1 VTTDTTQGSD
11 AESTTSEVYDAL
23 QEAHANGETGQFGH
37 GVRVHAIADRLPNC
51 EKNVLTHLAIL
62 RERGLAEQTIELGDQ
77 GPALCGYRPIDDDG
91 DGSAKPKK

>member
-1 VTTDTTQGSD
+1 VTTDTTEDSD
-11 AESTTSEVYDAL
+11 TESTTSKVYDAL
-23 QEAHANGETGQFGH
+23 REAYANGETGQFGH

-62 RERGLAEQTIELGDQ
+62 RENDRAEQTIEMGDQ
-77 GPALCGYRPIDDDG
+77 GPSLCGYRPVDGDG